1 MKFILTILA
10 LALVAGIS
18 VATLENGDLSNID
31 PAVFDGAQ
39 FSKEGV
45 SAGSESDM
53 TSSMSAFAKDGSE
66 KDAKLAGAFEVPQK
80 LQPTQ
85 PIFGFGERS
94 IGVGDA
100 TIAPSANVIF
110 SFGVSPIPA
119 GDKIITPPVFEPTF
133 TFGKSPIPVGD
144 SIITPPADVTFSF
157 GEMPLFGNTESPQ
170 PDQNPIFG
178 FGHK

>member
-119 GDKIITPPVFEPTF
+119 GDKIITPP
-133 TFGKSPIPVGD
+133 
-144 SIITPPADVTFSF
+144 ADVTFSF